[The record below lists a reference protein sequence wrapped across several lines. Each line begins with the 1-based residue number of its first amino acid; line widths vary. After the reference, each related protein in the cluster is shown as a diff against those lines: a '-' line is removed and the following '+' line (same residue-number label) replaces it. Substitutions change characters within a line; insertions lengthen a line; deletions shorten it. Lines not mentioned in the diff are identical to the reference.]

1 MGLWLH
7 QLYDVD
13 ELQGLDQNKQ
23 ELLKNEI
30 RKQLAYHP
38 DIIRALATEVDKFCK
53 CRLHGAGLGAMAF
66 RSHFGAKTI
75 DHLARDFLVAQPELP
90 SSAIRAWMTEQKVDV

>member
-1 MGLWLH
+1 MGLWLN

-13 ELQGLDQNKQ
+13 ELKALDHNQQ

-38 DIIRALATEVDKFCK
+38 DIIDALGTKLDPIYKK
-53 CRLHGAGLGAMAF
+53 LTGNTPKQR
-66 RSHFGAKTI
+66 
-75 DHLARDFLVAQPELP
+75 P
-90 SSAIRAWMTEQKVDV
+90 SGGY

>member
-1 MGLWLH
+1 MGLWLN

-13 ELQGLDQNKQ
+13 DLRELDQNQQ

-38 DIIRALATEVDKFCK
+38 DIIRALGTEVDKFYK
-53 CRLHGAGLGAMAF
+53 KLTGKDPKARPAGGY
-66 RSHFGAKTI
+66 
-75 DHLARDFLVAQPELP
+75 
-90 SSAIRAWMTEQKVDV
+90 